1 MCGIFGFV
9 RAGKHPSS
17 TVLEG
22 LKEMEYR
29 GYDSWGVA
37 VAAGG
42 GVLTEKQV
50 GKIGDATADLPAAA
64 SGLGHT
70 RWATHGGV
78 TQANAH
84 PHLDCAGNIALIH
97 NGIVE
102 NHAVLRPQLSR
113 HAFRSETDSEVVV
126 HLLEEELA
134 KKNGHGSPDL
144 ASALMNS
151 FSRLEGLSAIAAL
164 DGGTGEIVAAKNGSP
179 LVIGLLDDGCML
191 ASDPVALIPHTR
203 RLIFL
208 EDGQAVRL
216 TTSGPE
222 IFEIAG
228 RRVVEPEIRSVTWTT
243 HGRDLGPFEHFM
255 IKEINEQPQVLRR
268 LATESSEEAASLAAR
283 IAEADD
289 VIITGCG
296 TAHNAALAAQY
307 LFSSIAGR
315 GVKAVIAS
323 EIAGAAP
330 LLGPKTLLIAL
341 SQSGETIDVLDACR
355 LAQERGASVACLT
368 NSEGSTL
375 DRLADFSILL
385 RCGPERCV
393 LATKTYTAKLA
404 VLMMAAYALAG
415 DRDRGRRMV
424 AEGAMLI
431 ESKLVEEADT
441 APIDSLASVI

>member
-1 MCGIFGFV
+1 
-9 RAGKHPSS
+9 
-17 TVLEG
+17 
-22 LKEMEYR
+22 
-29 GYDSWGVA
+29 
-37 VAAGG
+37 
-42 GVLTEKQV
+42 
-50 GKIGDATADLPAAA
+50 
-64 SGLGHT
+64 
-70 RWATHGGV
+70 
-78 TQANAH
+78 
-84 PHLDCAGNIALIH
+84 
-97 NGIVE
+97 
-102 NHAVLRPQLSR
+102 
-113 HAFRSETDSEVVV
+113 
-126 HLLEEELA
+126 
-134 KKNGHGSPDL
+134 
-144 ASALMNS
+144 
-151 FSRLEGLSAIAAL
+151 
-164 DGGTGEIVAAKNGSP
+164 
-179 LVIGLLDDGCML
+179 
-191 ASDPVALIPHTR
+191 
-203 RLIFL
+203 
-208 EDGQAVRL
+208 
-216 TTSGPE
+216 
-222 IFEIAG
+222 
-228 RRVVEPEIRSVTWTT
+228 
-243 HGRDLGPFEHFM
+243 
-255 IKEINEQPQVLRR
+255 VLRR

-441 APIDSLASVI
+441 APIDSLASVIQTASNIFVLGRNVGYPIALEAALKIKEVSYIHAEAFASGELKHGVIALIEEGTPCLLFALEAETLKATLAAAAEVKARGAQTVGFSHSTHDELMRHVTLHGLDESVVLESAVCFQLLAYRLALRLGRDPDKPRNLAKSVTVR